1 MNGAADFDRGAAVT
15 RSMLGWGVVAGP
27 SYLVLGVVLALTRS
41 GFDLTRDALSLLLLG
56 DLGWLHA
63 LNLVLSGL
71 MSVVAGMGL
80 ARTPRTPRAVAVLV
94 GIFGACLVLS
104 AVLPPDPS
112 AHYPPGEGTGEA
124 TAAGL
129 AHLALG
135 AVGFLSMATAAVLAG
150 GRLARRGSPA
160 ATWSRVAGVVIALA
174 FAAGAALATRPAG
187 VWLIWVAVL
196 VTWAWLMTTSV
207 AAYRAVPHPVIAR
220 RDDDAD
226 S

>member
-27 SYLVLGVVLALTRS
+27 FYLVLGVVLALTRS

-124 TAAGL
+124 TAA
-129 AHLALG
+129 
-135 AVGFLSMATAAVLAG
+135 VLAG